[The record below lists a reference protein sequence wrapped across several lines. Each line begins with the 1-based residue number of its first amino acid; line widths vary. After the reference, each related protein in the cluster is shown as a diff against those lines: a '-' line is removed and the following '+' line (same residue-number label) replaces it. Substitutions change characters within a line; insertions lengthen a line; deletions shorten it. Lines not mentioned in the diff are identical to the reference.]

1 MVKKSKGKFLKI
13 TCPKCRT
20 KHLVFGKASIKVKCT
35 KCNYKLI
42 ETSGG
47 KAKVKAKV
55 KEVIWK

>member
-1 MVKKSKGKFLKI
+1 MAKKTKGKFLKI
-13 TCPKCRT
+13 TCPKCNK

-55 KEVIWK
+55 KEVMWK